1 MPLSP
6 TVQEATPRLE
16 LDGFSG
22 PLEALLTL
30 ARARRIDLARI
41 SLPALVD
48 QLAAA
53 MARRPAALGEKAVWL
68 VMAADL
74 ALLRS
79 RLLLPPEAGE
89 RGAAEVSAERLR
101 GALLAAEQTRAL
113 AAWLARRPQL
123 GHDVFARGRP
133 EFVGIMTTPEHEVD
147 VVEFLWA
154 ALELFEDGA
163 AADTA
168 PPYRPPA
175 LDLYTVQ
182 DARERIRRLLA
193 QNPEGRPLGR
203 FLPPEETATAEGA
216 PPSRGP
222 LRRCSAWSSTFAAS
236 LEMAKQGELK
246 LAQESGFAPIH
257 VGPVPAEGA
266 SGVGEPGSGPAASIP
281 VEAPFPSAFTP
292 P

>member
-1 MPLSP
+1 MDAAAAAAGAQGSP
-6 TVQEATPRLE
+6 RATGAPAAREGEATPRLE

-22 PLEALLTL
+22 PLEVLLTL

-53 MARRPAALGEKAVWL
+53 MARRAATLGEKAVWL

-79 RLLLPPEAGE
+79 RLLLPPEAEE
-89 RGAAEVSAERLR
+89 RGAAEASAERLR
-101 GALLAAEQTRAL
+101 GALLAAEHTRAL

-133 EFVGIMTTPEHEVD
+133 EFAGLAAAPEHEVD

-163 AADTA
+163 AVSTA
-168 PPYRPPA
+168 PPYRPPT

-193 QNPEGRPLGR
+193 RSPEGWPLGR
-203 FLPPEETATAEGA
+203 LLPPEDAAPVGGA

-222 LRRCSAWSSTFAAS
+222 LRRRSAWSSTFAAS
-236 LEMAKQGELK
+236 LELAKQGEVGLE
-246 LAQESGFAPIH
+246 QESGFAPIH
-257 VGPVPAEGA
+257 VAPAPAQELRGVAGPG
-266 SGVGEPGSGPAASIP
+266 G
-281 VEAPFPSAFTP
+281 
-292 P
+292 